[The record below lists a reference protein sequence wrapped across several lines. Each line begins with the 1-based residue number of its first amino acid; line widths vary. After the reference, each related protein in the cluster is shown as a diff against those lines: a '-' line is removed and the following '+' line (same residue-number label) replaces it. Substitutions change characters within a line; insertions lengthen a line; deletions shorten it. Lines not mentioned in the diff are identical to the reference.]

1 MGEVSVALKDRTR
14 PNSWSL
20 GNQAG
25 LAFSFSWDEAILS
38 LCILPL
44 ICKRKG
50 EDVWVLPRAGKG
62 ERVKDEQHFH
72 LHSLQRNTEREHCFL
87 DVLGGK
93 KTFITYHGNVA
104 SLREAKGSKAVH
116 DWGLN
121 PSYPIIYTKNQ
132 DKERHLAI
140 GGDPHLSVCYTAP
153 AAALCVSGCSASL
166 TKKALCTPTLSEI
179 TRMSPLKLRVSY
191 PPTTKTSVSLL

>member
-25 LAFSFSWDEAILS
+25 LAFSFSWDEAFLS

-50 EDVWVLPRAGKG
+50 EDVWVLPRVGKG
-62 ERVKDEQHFH
+62 ERGKDEQHFH

-87 DVLGGK
+87 DVLGRK
-93 KTFITYHGNVA
+93 KTLITSHRKCGK
-104 SLREAKGSKAVH
+104 SERSKGVES
-116 DWGLN
+116 
-121 PSYPIIYTKNQ
+121 
-132 DKERHLAI
+132 
-140 GGDPHLSVCYTAP
+140 
-153 AAALCVSGCSASL
+153 
-166 TKKALCTPTLSEI
+166 
-179 TRMSPLKLRVSY
+179 SPRLGFE
-191 PPTTKTSVSLL
+191 SLLPNHLYKEPRQRTTFGNWG